1 MFEHLFFFFSIANFN
16 IQVFPHP
23 KLGFYFGVAKYFL
36 VLNLDLFLEFLIGW
50 VFSRP

>member
-1 MFEHLFFFFSIANFN
+1 MLVFVSVANFS

-36 VLNLDLFLEFLIGW
+36 VLNLDLFLEFLIG
-50 VFSRP
+50 